1 MHPTLILSLVLAF
14 FSALGHAHTDIPL
27 YNRVSLNAAAQTEV
41 ETDLLVVVLFAQAE
55 GSQAAA
61 PADEVNR
68 LMDWAMSMLKSNPD
82 VKAQTLGYR
91 SSAIYKD
98 NKIRGWRV
106 NQSLRL
112 EGRDGRLLGDLIS
125 ELQAQLKVQSID
137 YQVSDERRSE
147 HLDELTAAALAR
159 FQQRAE
165 HIAKSLG
172 RAGYRLVR
180 LNINEGGHSPMP
192 GMGARMM
199 SAQADSMVAPARIE
213 SGTQVI
219 TVSVN
224 GEIELSDD

>member
-1 MHPTLILSLVLAF
+1 MHPALILSLVLAF
-14 FSALGHAHTDIPL
+14 FSALGHAHTDTPL
-27 YNRVSLNAAAQTEV
+27 YNRVSLNAAAETEV
-41 ETDLLVVVLFAQAE
+41 ETDLLVAILFAQAE
-55 GSQAAA
+55 GREAAV

-68 LMDWAMSMLKSNPD
+68 LMDWAMSMLKGHAD
-82 VKAQTLGYR
+82 LKAQTLGYQ

-98 NKIRGWRV
+98 GKIRGWRV
-106 NQSLRL
+106 QQSLRL
-112 EGRDGRLLGDLIS
+112 EGRDSRLLGDVIG

-137 YQVSDERRSE
+137 YQVSDERRRE
-147 HLDELTAAALAR
+147 HVDALTATALAR
-159 FQQRAE
+159 FQQRAD

-180 LNINEGGHSPMP
+180 LNINEGGQSPMP
-192 GMGARMM
+192 RVGARMM

-213 SGTQVI
+213 AGTQVI

>member
-27 YNRVSLNAAAQTEV
+27 YNRVSLDAAAQTEV

-147 HLDELTAAALAR
+147 HLDELTAAAELVKGNTSRVPVAVVR
-159 FQQRAE
+159 GHEWATDDEASMAPVLRDAE
-165 HIAKSLG
+165 RDLF
-172 RAGYRLVR
+172 R
-180 LNINEGGHSPMP
+180 
-192 GMGARMM
+192 
-199 SAQADSMVAPARIE
+199 
-213 SGTQVI
+213 
-219 TVSVN
+219 
-224 GEIELSDD
+224 